1 MEVLSTADLTK
12 AFKIY
17 GKEWKFCPKCKCRAT
32 GKEGII
38 QLSHWGKDHVDG
50 YGQQNANIKQSS
62 TNLSPNF
69 TFIENSAP
77 SANLSH

>member
-1 MEVLSTADLTK
+1 M
-12 AFKIY
+12 
-17 GKEWKFCPKCKCRAT
+17 GKSGSFVQNVNVV
-32 GKEGII
+32 KEGIF
-38 QLSHWGKDHVDG
+38 QLSHSGKDHVDG